1 MNLALAD
8 VRHDFLRFFLTM
20 AGVGFLVMAATGMVG
35 LYRGVVGDAL
45 LIVDDIGA
53 DLWVVQGGRAGPF
66 SESSTVAADMDRR
79 VRGVPGVA
87 STRRFLQVSRQF
99 VVAGRDHRAAVT
111 GLDHPTDDGAWLR
124 LAAGRGLVAGH
135 SEAIADETVGVAIGD
150 HIRLAGDDYTIV
162 GTTRGMVDASG
173 DGMLFVTVA
182 DATTIAQRRTGE
194 EILLA
199 RAASAPTSASTSA
212 STESGGARRP
222 ESKIAAV
229 LIGLDPGADPD
240 AVRARIDA
248 WGDVDV
254 LSRADQRALLLDQR
268 LWRLRL
274 QILAFTGVLLV
285 VMAIVISLIIYMLTM
300 EKRHQIAMLK
310 LIGARNRVIVA
321 MILQQSFVIGAGALA
336 LGLVMSKIVFPFFP
350 RRVLIEPADFAALSL
365 AVALACGLAGLLGI
379 ARALEVRAQEVLS

>member
-8 VRHDFLRFFLTM
+8 VRFDFLRFFLTM
-20 AGVGFLVMAATGMVG
+20 VGVGFLVMAATGMVG

-45 LIVDDIGA
+45 LVVEDIGA

-66 SESSTVAADMDRR
+66 SESSAVAADMDRR

-87 STRRFLQVSRQF
+87 SARRFVQISRQF
-99 VVAGRDHRAAVT
+99 VFAGHDHRAAVT
-111 GLDHPTDDGAWLR
+111 GLDHPTDDGAWIP

-135 SEAIADETVGVAIGD
+135 YEAIADESVGLAIGD
-150 HIRLAGDDYTIV
+150 RVRLGGDDYTIV
-162 GTTRGMVDASG
+162 GATRGMVDASG
-173 DGMLFVTVA
+173 DGLMFVTVA

-199 RAASAPTSASTSA
+199 RAAATASASGS
-212 STESGGARRP
+212 SVRQDSRI
-222 ESKIAAV
+222 SAV
-229 LIGLDPGADPD
+229 LVRLDPGADEA
-240 AVRARIDA
+240 AVRARITA

-254 LSRADQRALLLDQR
+254 LSRADQRSLLLDQR

-300 EKRHQIAMLK
+300 EKLHQIAMLK
-310 LIGARNRVIVA
+310 LIGARNGVIVS

-336 LGLVMSKIVFPFFP
+336 LGLAMSKTVFPFFP

-365 AVALACGLAGLLGI
+365 AVGIACGLAGLLGI